1 MASKQ
6 HQNVPIGAD
15 PATEVMV
22 SEVHDCLNSE
32 QWFSLYD
39 RIQNLYRSDSASF
52 KTQTVLEGLFADIR
66 LMTQGWRCLK
76 GIIAFSITDRG
87 ALYSSYMS
95 FVQNGAVF
103 VPTSRNYE
111 LGDEVFMLLK
121 LMDDTTPMPIGGKV
135 VWVTPAG
142 AQGNK
147 SPGVGVQF
155 ADDDNGETKSTIE
168 QHLAAAL
175 QGDRPTHTM

>member
-1 MASKQ
+1 M
-6 HQNVPIGAD
+6 
-15 PATEVMV
+15 TE
-22 SEVHDCLNSE
+22 
-32 QWFSLYD
+32 
-39 RIQNLYRSDSASF
+39 
-52 KTQTVLEGLFADIR
+52 QTR
-66 LMTQGWRCLK
+66 K

-103 VPTSRNYE
+103 VPTSRAYE

-121 LMDDTTPMPIGGKV
+121 LMDDNSPVPVSGKV

-147 SPGVGVQF
+147 TPGVGVQF
-155 ADDDNGETKSTIE
+155 SDEDNGGTKSNIE
-168 QHLAAAL
+168 QHLAAAI
-175 QGDRPTHTM
+175 QGERPTQTM